1 MNFSVIGNLW
11 ILGEKKFF
19 GRLYLI
25 CHIHLISWIYTL
37 DDVPFCPGGICD
49 RFPGGYIQVTLPD
62 FHG

>member
-19 GRLYLI
+19 GILYRF
-25 CHIHLISWIYTL
+25 CHIHLISWIYTV

-49 RFPGGYIQVTLPD
+49 RFPGG
-62 FHG
+62 